1 MENQSQLHLVS
12 MSEVKTEKSRKDN
25 KISRQYYTA
34 YFMDPANPFAK
45 QAQTNI
51 WQDHNSDGT
60 VALWKS
66 GDPAIVKKFVGKT
79 VPGAIVNSEVEPY
92 EIDGRQVETFTCV
105 VLGHQTK
112 AQAFKLAGHPLKSDD
127 KIVVEEIK
135 ETSAALND

>member
-1 MENQSQLHLVS
+1 MENQSSLKLIT
-12 MSEVKTEKSRKDN
+12 MSEVKTEKSRTDG

-34 YFMDPANPFAK
+34 YFMDPMNPFAK

-60 VALWKS
+60 IAIWKS
-66 GDPAIVKKFVGKT
+66 GDPSIVKQFIGKT

-92 EIDGRQVETFTCV
+92 EIDGRIVETFTCV

-112 AQAFKLAGHPLKSDD
+112 AQAFKLAGHLLKSDK

-135 ETSAALND
+135 QTSAALND